1 MQMQKMTT
9 PIRKQ
14 EPGKRISNF
23 DEVCLGYDEGEA
35 AEEASRCLQCKNPTC
50 MEGCPANIDIP
61 AFVKAVKEKKPG
73 EALEIIKKAN
83 SLPGVCGRVCPQ
95 ETQCEEKCILQKK
108 GNPIAI
114 GKLERFAADNSKEQ
128 KPPKIKKSRKSI
140 AVVGSGPASLTCAAD
155 LALKGHEVEV
165 FEALHKL
172 GGVLQY
178 GIPGF
183 RLPRKVLNDEIS
195 YIKKLGVKVVRNC
208 VIGKTISLAEISGNH
223 DAVFLG
229 TGAGLPKFMNISG
242 EELCNVYSANEFLV
256 RVNLMNAHQFPEY
269 RTPVKKG
276 SKVVVAGGGNVA
288 IDAARV
294 AKRMG
299 ADVTIV
305 YRRSF
310 DEMPARNEEIRHAQ
324 EEGIEFLMLT
334 NPARILGESCV
345 SGVEC
350 IQMRLG
356 GEDETGR
363 RSPVPI
369 EGTEFTIECDQMI
382 VAIGQTPN
390 PLLWKSSNLM
400 VGGRGIIVNEV
411 LQTSIPNVFA
421 GGDAISGSA
430 TVINAIGDGK
440 KAAEKIE
447 EFLNGKP
454 D

>member
-1 MQMQKMTT
+1 MTT
-9 PIRKQ
+9 PVRKQ
-14 EPGKRISNF
+14 EPGKRTANF
-23 DEVCLGYDEGEA
+23 DEVCLGYNKEEA
-35 AEEASRCLQCKNPTC
+35 AAEASRCLQCKEPSC
-50 MEGCPANIDIP
+50 VSGCPANIDIP
-61 AFVKAVKEKKPG
+61 AFVKAVKEGKNDD
-73 EALEIIKKAN
+73 AISIIRRTN

-95 ETQCEEKCILQKK
+95 ETQCEEKCILHKK
-108 GNPIAI
+108 GSPIAI
-114 GKLERFAADNSKEQ
+114 GKLERFAADNAKEQ
-128 KPPKIKKSRKSI
+128 KPPKIKKSRKKA
-140 AVVGSGPASLTCAAD
+140 AVVGSGPASLACAAD
-155 LALKGHEVEV
+155 LALKGYEVEM

-178 GIPGF
+178 GIPSF
-183 RLPRKVLNDEIS
+183 RLPRKVLNAEVN

-208 VIGKTISLAEISGNH
+208 VVGKTISLAELSGNY

-229 TGAGLPKFMNISG
+229 TGAGLPRFMNILG
-242 EELCNVYSANEFLV
+242 EDLCNVYSANEFLV
-256 RVNLMNAHQFPEY
+256 RVNLMKAHKFPEY

-276 SKVVVAGGGNVA
+276 SKVVVVGGGNVA

-310 DEMPARNEEIRHAQ
+310 EEMPARIEEIRHAQ

-334 NPARILGESCV
+334 NPVRILGEGCV

-363 RSPVPI
+363 KSPIPI
-369 EGTEFTIECDQMI
+369 EGTEFTIECDQFI

-390 PLLWKSSNLM
+390 PLLWKSSNLV
-400 VGGRGIIVNEV
+400 VGGRGVVVNES

-447 EFLNGKP
+447 EFLNGKS